1 MTKTFVLN
9 IENLNSDEDAIKIK
23 DHFMSRPG
31 VEKVEIEMDLNIVSL
46 SYNESVGS
54 PNKLLE
60 AFGKLGYPV
69 R

>member
-1 MTKTFVLN
+1 MIKTFILN
-9 IENLNSDEDAIKIK
+9 IENLNTTEDVAKIK
-23 DHFMSRPG
+23 DYFMNLPG
-31 VEKVEIEMDLNIVSL
+31 VEKVDVEMSMSIVSL
-46 SYNESVGS
+46 HYNESVGS